1 MHLAAE
7 QNLVQVV
14 EEFLVNG
21 AEINDKN
28 NRGHTPLHLAAIN
41 GHARM
46 VRLLLDKGKH
56 YLFR

>member
-21 AEINDKN
+21 GEINDKN

-56 YLFR
+56 Y